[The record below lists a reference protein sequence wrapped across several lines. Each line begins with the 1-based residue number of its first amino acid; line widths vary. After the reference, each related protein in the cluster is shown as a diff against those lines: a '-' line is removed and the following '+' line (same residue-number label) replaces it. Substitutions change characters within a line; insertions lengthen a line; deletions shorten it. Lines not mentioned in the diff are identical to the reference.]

1 MYDFAFLLD
10 EALLGMQSSTD
21 AKTGAMTMIVLFKQ
35 VFITND
41 PEVKLMKTVATV
53 QCQGLSACASA
64 VVALKR
70 LHDSGADAEARL
82 KADPNLALLTVIQQ
96 NNGKREA
103 YQKELAGVREQ
114 AQSNFESVKNF
125 FGGQEQ
131 LLLNMQSLLDMD
143 LAQIIKEHRIEDMV
157 YDDIFKDCV
166 RLHAANISK
175 KLVKCGEDAVEA
187 CKGWQQGS
195 SHFWRGS
202 AAPDATVADLQKL
215 AARSIKATSPRDLKQ
230 TTDDFIAAPGSDRG

>member
-10 EALLGMQSSTD
+10 EAWLGMQSSTD

-35 VFITND
+35 VFIAND

-70 LHDSGADAEARL
+70 LRDSGADAEARL
-82 KADPNLALLTVIQQ
+82 KADPNLAL

-131 LLLNMQSLLDMD
+131 LLLNTQSLLDMD
-143 LAQIIKEHRIEDMV
+143 LAQIIEEHRIEDMV
-157 YDDIFKDCV
+157 YDDIFKDCA
-166 RLHAANISK
+166 RLHAANMSK

-195 SHFWRGS
+195 CGS

-215 AARSIKATSPRDLKQ
+215 AARSIKATSSRDLKQ